1 MDDVPSSGLAGL
13 AAAIGRARPRGLVD
27 LYLEAVAEAWWRL
40 DGGGVVGHGVLRREG
55 AAARRDGQLLSCDG
69 LDRTVI
75 AEVTGVPAARLE
87 PYEFPA
93 LPTPPDPA
101 IVLESAPLARG
112 VVRWRAGR
120 AAVLRDGAA
129 TVIRRPELLEV
140 TRPDGQRLLV
150 GWPPAA
156 PVVDDQPADAEA
168 VAPRPGRTTVLFA
181 PAAAAV
187 LVHELFG
194 HPLEGDALLAGGSPW
209 SGRFGSRIVP
219 LPLDLDDDPRRF
231 DLAGSFDADDEG
243 TPAAARPLLR
253 GGELVGALTDR
264 ACAAAFGLPAGNAR
278 RASVHA
284 PPRPRLSNL
293 IVGGGGDEIPPR
305 SAARLEVT
313 SLSAGGVQP
322 HSGLLV
328 LAVRAGFALRGG
340 ERRQPLQPCT
350 LTAPVAVAC
359 DGLRGAGGPALATAE
374 PGWCGKDGDVLPT
387 GAVTPWLLVAG
398 LEVR

>member
-1 MDDVPSSGLAGL
+1 MDDAPSSGLAEL
-13 AAAIGRARPRGLVD
+13 AAAIRRARPRGLVD

-40 DGGGVVGHGVLRREG
+40 DGGAVVGHGVLRREG
-55 AAARRDGQLLSCDG
+55 AAARRDGHLLSCDG
-69 LDRTVI
+69 LDRTVV
-75 AEVTGVPAARLE
+75 AEVTGVPAARLA
-87 PYEFPA
+87 PLAFPPPPA
-93 LPTPPDPA
+93 PPDLA
-101 IVLESAPLARG
+101 VVRERVPLARG
-112 VVRWRAGR
+112 TLRWRASR

-129 TVIRRPELLEV
+129 SAVGRPPLLEV

-150 GWPPAA
+150 TWPP
-156 PVVDDQPADAEA
+156 PVPVGEEEPAGENA
-168 VAPRPGRTTVLFA
+168 VAPRPGRTTALFA

-219 LPLDLDDDPRRF
+219 LPLDLDDDPTRR
-231 DLAGSFDADDEG
+231 DLAGAFDTDDEG

-264 ACAAAFGLPAGNAR
+264 ACAAAFGQGPGNAR

-293 IVGGGGDEIPPR
+293 VLGGGAPEIPPR
-305 SAARLEVT
+305 TAARLEVT
-313 SLSAGGVQP
+313 SLASGSVQP

-328 LAVRAGFALRGG
+328 LAVRSGFLLRGG
-340 ERRQPLQPCT
+340 ERQQPLRPCT
-350 LTAPVAVAC
+350 LIAPVAAAC
-359 DGLRGAGGPALATAE
+359 DGLRAAGGAPQPTAE
-374 PGWCGKDGDVLPT
+374 PGWCGKDGDVLAT

-398 LEVR
+398 LEIR

>member
-1 MDDVPSSGLAGL
+1 MVDVPGSGLAAL
-13 AAAIGRARPRGLVD
+13 AAAIGRAQPRGLVD
-27 LYLEAVAEAWWRL
+27 LYLEAVTEAWWRL
-40 DGGGVVGHGVLRREG
+40 DGGAVVGHGVLRREG
-55 AAARRDGQLLSCDG
+55 VAARRDGLIASCDG
-69 LDRTVI
+69 LDRTVV
-75 AEVTGVPAARLE
+75 AEVTGIAAARLDA
-87 PYEFPA
+87 FA
-93 LPTPPDPA
+93 LPDLPAPPDVA
-101 IVLESAPLARG
+101 AVRERAPLERG
-112 VVRWRAGR
+112 VVRWRASR

-129 TVIRRPELLEV
+129 TAIRRPELLEV

-150 GWPPAA
+150 GWPPAT
-156 PVVDDQPADAEA
+156 PVPDDEPVGVDA

-219 LPLDLDDDPRRF
+219 LPLDLDDDPTRF

-264 ACAAAFGLPAGNAR
+264 ACATAFGLPGGNAR

-293 IVGGGGDEIPPR
+293 VVGGGSDEPPPR

-313 SLSAGGVQP
+313 SLSAGSVQP

-328 LAVRAGFALRGG
+328 LAVRAGFTLRGG
-340 ERRQPLQPCT
+340 ERHQPLQPCT
-350 LTAPVAVAC
+350 LSAPVTAAC
-359 DGLRGAGGPALATAE
+359 DGLRAAGGAAVASAE
-374 PGWCGKDGDVLPT
+374 PGWCGKDGDVLPA

>member
-1 MDDVPSSGLAGL
+1 MDDAPGNSLAEL
-13 AAAIGRARPRGLVD
+13 AAALRRARPRGFVD

-40 DGGGVVGHGVLRREG
+40 DGGEVVGHGVLRREG
-55 AAARRDGQLLSCDG
+55 AAARREGHLLSCDG
-69 LDRTVI
+69 LDRAVI
-75 AEVTGVPAARLE
+75 AEVTGVPAARLA
-87 PYEFPA
+87 PPA
-93 LPTPPDPA
+93 LPDLPA
-101 IVLESAPLARG
+101 APELADLRERAPLARG
-112 VVRWRAGR
+112 TVRWRASR

-129 TVIRRPELLEV
+129 TVIRRPDLLEV
-140 TRPDGQRLLV
+140 TRPDGQRLLLT
-150 GWPPAA
+150 WPPPT
-156 PVVDDQPADAEA
+156 PVAEDEPAGEGAF
-168 VAPRPGRTTVLFA
+168 APRPGRTTVLFA

-219 LPLDLDDDPRRF
+219 LPLDLDDDPTRF
-231 DLAGSFDADDEG
+231 DLPGGFDADDEG
-243 TPAAARPLLR
+243 TKASVRPLLR
-253 GGELVGALTDR
+253 GGELVGTLTDR
-264 ACAAAFGLPAGNAR
+264 ASGAAFGQGAGNAR

-293 IVGGGGDEIPPR
+293 ILAGGTVEAPPR

-313 SLSAGGVQP
+313 SLASGSVQP

-328 LAVRAGFALRGG
+328 LAVRTAWALRGG
-340 ERRQPLQPCT
+340 ERQQPVRPCT
-350 LTAPVAVAC
+350 LAAPVAAAC
-359 DGLRGAGGPALATAE
+359 AGLRAAGGTPQAIAE
-374 PGWCGKDGDVLPT
+374 PGWCGKDGDVLAT